1 MGSAATLSNFTVVL
15 EQDPGNGKGWD
26 VSVRKNGVAVLTV
39 TCLSGG
45 AATIPSAVTAT
56 GSAAFATGDLI
67 SVSTIGNNN
76 PGKKTISWRMTFNQ

>member
-1 MGSAATLSNFTVVL
+1 MGSAATLRNFAVVL
-15 EQDPGNGKGWD
+15 EEEPGNGKGWD

-45 AATIPSAVTAT
+45 AATIPKVFTVT
-56 GSAAFATGDLI
+56 GSVAFATGDVI

-76 PGKKTISWRMTFNQ
+76 PAMKSISWRMTFNQ